1 MFNLRLATKNY
12 NKVYWCNK
20 IIHRYSRIDTIICI
34 MHESKSHCV
43 ARGLQTVEVG
53 RYNIIHN
60 KSYNY
65 LNVYVILIFMA
76 HIYNHSYF

>member
-20 IIHRYSRIDTIICI
+20 IIHRYSRIGTIICI
-34 MHESKSHCV
+34 MHKSKSHCV
-43 ARGLQTVEVG
+43 TFGLYTVEVG

-60 KSYNY
+60 TSYNY
-65 LNVYVILIFMA
+65 LNVYTILIFMA
-76 HIYNHSYF
+76 HIYNHLCF